1 MQFTHLNLHT
11 EFSLVDGIIRI
22 KPLFAKLKEL
32 GMTAIA
38 LTDLGN
44 EFGAIK
50 FYQEA
55 LKTGIKPL
63 FGADVLVMDEE
74 EKVGK
79 VTLLAQNYQGYLNLA
94 ELLSHG
100 YREKQIRGI
109 PYATPEWL
117 TQYHEGLIIILSKES
132 HFGQALLNQGEEYAQ
147 ACLDTIYA
155 PFVKDRLYLGLKRI
169 GQEGDEAYIQAALEF
184 AEKKNLP
191 LVAHN
196 EVRFMEESDFEA
208 HEVRTCIQSGHTL
221 LDRNRPKNYTK
232 EQYLKSPETMEQLF
246 ADIPEA
252 IENAKEIAKRCTV
265 KLDLG
270 TPQLPHITPPEGMT
284 IEEYFRAKSEAGLA
298 ERIGEKSAETA
309 EYWERLD
316 TEINVILQMGFP
328 DYFLIVAD
336 FIQWS
341 KDNAIP
347 VGPGRGSGAGSL
359 VAWALKITDIDPLP
373 YDLLFER
380 FLNPERVSMPDF
392 DVDFCMEG
400 RDRVIE
406 YVANKYGRE
415 AVSQIA
421 THGTMAAKAVVRDV
435 GRALGHPYGFVDR
448 IAKLIPFE
456 IGITLEKAMMQE
468 PELHDLY
475 HEDEE
480 VKILIDFAK
489 QLEGL
494 TKSVGRHA
502 GGVVIAPTKL
512 TDFSPLYCEEGS
524 TALVTQYDKDDI
536 EAAGLV
542 KFDFLGLRTLTI
554 IDWALKNVEKRH
566 EIEIDLHELPLDDK
580 PTFDLLKACQT
591 TAVFQLES
599 RGMKDLLRRMQP
611 DTFEDI
617 VALVALFRPGPL
629 ESGMVEDFINRK
641 HGREEVEYPFPE
653 LEPVLSPTYGVI
665 VYQEQ
670 VMQISQII
678 GNYTLGGADLLRR
691 AMGAKLPEVMAE
703 QRELFMAGAKELG
716 FDADKAGRLFDLME
730 KFAGY
735 GFNKSHSAAY
745 ALLSYQTAYLKE
757 HYPAEF
763 MAAVLSADLDHTD
776 KIVIFIEEV
785 KAMNLPLRRPNI
797 NESDYQFTVSQEGE
811 IIYGLGALKG
821 YGKAASLQLV
831 EEREKNGPYKDLF
844 DFCKRIDLSKTTR
857 RAIEILIRA
866 GAMDC
871 LEPSLE
877 SVPQRAAYRASLLAT
892 LPEAVRLADQHHKNE
907 SSGQNDLFGLFADD
921 PAEEVSYPLTE
932 ATPMTDMEL
941 LQAEKGALGFYF
953 TAHPIDQYQ
962 KEVDQL
968 TTHSLSSIIAMPE
981 PQYHQSKNGDDSIC
995 IAGFVLETRA
1005 IYSKAGNRMNFV
1017 TIDDGK
1023 ARMELRLFDEE
1034 LEAFG
1039 QPIETD
1045 TILFLRGGLTWDS
1058 FNNEMRIRV
1067 TALHTLEE
1075 MRQRHAEYLLIQN
1088 STKVTES
1095 DVAELFQDLEKY
1107 RPEDGKGMTIAFRYC
1122 TEFAHA
1128 VLQISPNLHVRPAEE
1143 LLTEIK
1149 QKYYN
1154 RFTAR
1159 IGYSR
1164 K

>member
-22 KPLFAKLKEL
+22 KPLFKRLKEM
-32 GMTAIA
+32 GMTAVA

-50 FYQEA
+50 FYQTA
-55 LKTGIKPL
+55 LKSGIKPI
-63 FGADVLVMDEE
+63 FGADVLLLDEE
-74 EKVGK
+74 GRVGR
-79 VTLLAQNYQGYLNLA
+79 VTLLAQNYTGYLNLA
-94 ELLSHG
+94 EILSLG
-100 YREKQIRGI
+100 YREKQIRGV
-109 PYATPEWL
+109 PHATPEWL
-117 TQYHEGLIIILSKES
+117 AQYHEGLIIILSKES
-132 HFGQALLNQGEEYAQ
+132 HFGQALLHQGEEYAEAALNKFYQ
-147 ACLDTIYA
+147 PFLDN
-155 PFVKDRLYLGLKRI
+155 RLYLGLKRI
-169 GQEGDEAYIQAALEF
+169 GQEGDEAYITEAVSF
-184 AEKKNLP
+184 ARKAHLP

-196 EVRFMEESDFEA
+196 DVRFMEESDFEA
-208 HEVRTCIQSGHTL
+208 HEVRTCIQSGHSM
-221 LDRNRPKNYTK
+221 LDRNRPRLYSK
-232 EQYLKSPETMEQLF
+232 EQYLKSPEAMETLF

-252 IENAKEIAKRCTV
+252 IENAKELAKRCTV
-265 KLDLG
+265 TLELG
-270 TPQLPHITPPEGMT
+270 VPQLPHITPPKGMT
-284 IEEYFRAKSEAGLA
+284 IEEYFRAKSTEGLI
-298 ERIGEKSAETA
+298 ERIGEPSEETK
-309 EYWERLD
+309 EYWERLE
-316 TEINVILQMGFP
+316 TELNVILQMGFP

-341 KDNAIP
+341 KDNQIP

-392 DVDFCMEG
+392 DIDFCMEG

-421 THGTMAAKAVVRDV
+421 THGTMAAKAVIRDV

-456 IGITLEKAMMQE
+456 IGMTLEKAMMQE

-480 VKILIDFAK
+480 VKILMDLAK

-554 IDWALKNVEKRH
+554 IDWALKNVKKRH
-566 EIEIDLHELPLDDK
+566 GIEIDLHELPLDDK

-641 HGREEVEYPFPE
+641 HGREEVDYPFPE

-776 KIVIFIEEV
+776 KIVIFTEEV
-785 KAMNLPLRRPNI
+785 FAMGLTLRRPNI
-797 NESDYQFTVSQEGE
+797 NESDYQYTVSPDGE

-831 EEREKNGPYKDLF
+831 EERKANGPYKDLF

-866 GAMDC
+866 GALDC
-871 LEPSLE
+871 LNPDLQ
-877 SVPQRAAYRASLLAT
+877 SVAERAVYRASLLAT

-907 SSGQNDLFGLFADD
+907 TSGQNDLFGLFADD
-921 PAEEVSYPLTE
+921 PEEEISYPLTD
-932 ATPMTDMEL
+932 APPLTDMEL

-953 TAHPIDQYQ
+953 TAHPIDQYRR
-962 KEVDQL
+962 EIEQL
-968 TTHSLSSIIAMPE
+968 TTHSLSRIIAMPE
-981 PQYHQSKNGDDSIC
+981 PRYHQSKNGDDSIC
-995 IAGFVLETRA
+995 IAGFVLDTRV

-1017 TIDDGK
+1017 TIDDGQ
-1023 ARMELRLFDEE
+1023 ARMELRLFEE
-1034 LEAFG
+1034 QIEEFG
-1039 QPIETD
+1039 QPIEPD
-1045 TILFLRGGLTWDS
+1045 TILFLRGGLNWDS

-1067 TALHTLEE
+1067 VSIHTLES
-1075 MRQRHAEYLLIQN
+1075 MRQAHAEYLLIENITPGEQ
-1088 STKVTES
+1088 K
-1095 DVAELFQDLEKY
+1095 DVAELFTDLERY
-1107 RPEDGKGMTIAFRYC
+1107 RPEDGSGIVIAFRYR
-1122 TEFAHA
+1122 TEYANA
-1128 VLQISPNLHVRPAEE
+1128 VLQIDPQFKVRPAEE
-1143 LLTEIK
+1143 MMTEIK

-1154 RFTAR
+1154 RFRAL
-1159 IGYSR
+1159 IGYGR
-1164 K
+1164 